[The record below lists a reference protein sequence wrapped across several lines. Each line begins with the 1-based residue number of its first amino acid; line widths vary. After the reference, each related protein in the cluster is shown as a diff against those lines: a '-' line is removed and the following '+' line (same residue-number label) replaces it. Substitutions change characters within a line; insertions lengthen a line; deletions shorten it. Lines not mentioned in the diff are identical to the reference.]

1 MKTAMRIPCQ
11 NEKRAWMTQTN
22 TRTMAKAKFAMDGGC
37 PRGFQA
43 IKTKMA
49 AINKMEPNPPNR

>member
-1 MKTAMRIPCQ
+1 
-11 NEKRAWMTQTN
+11 MTQTN
-22 TRTMAKAKFAMDGGC
+22 TRTMAKAKFAMAGGC